1 MNNKKITIKDIALKA
16 GVSIGTVDRVLHNR
30 PGLKEETKN
39 KILDL
44 LKESDYQPNLIARA
58 LISKKEYTIAVLIPK
73 KSTENGFWEKPLEG
87 IIRAEN
93 EIKSFN
99 FRVKLFLFDQHEEAD
114 FTEQVQKII
123 AFKPHGAVIAP
134 FFIDGTK
141 HLANE
146 LNEANIPY
154 IFINF
159 DMKSEKRLRF
169 IGQDFYSGG
178 YLVAKLLHYGLKKK
192 GTILIINNTNKTE
205 NFNHFHERNMGFL
218 SYFEEYGMSQDYLLL
233 NKNIFDDFESTI
245 GEIFLE
251 HTDIVGIYFSGSRV
265 YLAARHLEM
274 AKRKDILLIGH
285 DLIEENVKYLESAY
299 IDFIISQ
306 RPEEQ
311 GYLSIIEL
319 FNYVAK
325 GERKGENVL
334 IPIDILTKENLRY
347 YS

>member
-99 FRVKLFLFDQHEEAD
+99 FRVKLFLFDQHDEED
-114 FTEQVQKII
+114 YVQQIRKII
-123 AFKPHGAVIAP
+123 NSNPQGVVIAP
-134 FFIDGTK
+134 FFVDETK
-141 HLANE
+141 YFASK
-146 LNEANIPY
+146 LNEAGIPY
-154 IFINF
+154 VFINS
-159 DMKSEKRLRF
+159 DMKTEKRIRY
-169 IGQDFYSGG
+169 IGQDSYTAG
-178 YLVAKLLHYGLKKK
+178 YLGAKLLQYGLKKK
-192 GTILIINNTNKTE
+192 GTVLIINNTKNTE
-205 NFNHFHERNMGFL
+205 NFNHFYERNNGFT
-218 SYFEEYGMSQDYLLL
+218 SYFNEHNMQQDFLLL
-233 NKNIFDDFESTI
+233 KKNIFNDFESTI
-245 GEIFLE
+245 QQIFLE
-251 HTDIVGIYFSGSRV
+251 HTDIVGIYVSSSKS
-265 YLAARHLEM
+265 YLTARYLE
-274 AKRKDILLIGH
+274 KINRKDILLIGY
-285 DLIEENVKYLESAY
+285 DVVDENAKYLESGY

-311 GYLSIIEL
+311 GYLSITEL
-319 FNYVAK
+319 FNYIAK
-325 GERKGENVL
+325 GGREAEDVL
-334 IPIDILTKENLRY
+334 MPIDILTRENLKY
-347 YS
+347 YN